1 MHKLYE
7 YLIQAMNSYSK
18 AKHYDITKLMLIAL
32 E

>member
-7 YLIQAMNSYSK
+7 YLIEGMNSYSRS
-18 AKHYDITKLMLIAL
+18 KHYDITKLMLIAF